1 MTMTTIFL
9 VFLFI
14 TQLISFYFLALLY
27 TKVTKFDDLEK
38 KQRKLM
44 AEMDNS
50 IGAYLSELK
59 DENERLIEQL
69 TVHFQKSVIPKSTPN
84 NEPAKEESAA
94 PEETRPVIRTN
105 IPKMPVNLAL
115 KSYKAVVAGQGL
127 EEPDVP
133 VEAEDARTQVI
144 RLYDAGQ
151 SIEEIAKQL
160 GKGRTEIDLIL
171 KFR

>member
-1 MTMTTIFL
+1 MTTIFI

-14 TQLISFYFLALLY
+14 IQIIGFYFLALLY

-44 AEMDNS
+44 VEMDNS

-69 TVHFQKSVIPKSTPN
+69 TERIQ
-84 NEPAKEESAA
+84 EPANRVTTKNNVLA
-94 PEETRPVIRTN
+94 PEETAASDENKPVMPIN
-105 IPKMPVNLAL
+105 MPKIPVQHAI
-115 KSYKAVVAGQGL
+115 KSYKAGSIGNNP
-127 EEPDVP
+127 EETTVMPEEV
-133 VEAEDARTQVI
+133 DARTQAI
-144 RLYDAGQ
+144 RLHDAGQ
-151 SIEEIAKQL
+151 SIEEIAKKL
-160 GKGRTEIDLIL
+160 GKGRTEIELIL